1 MIMFLTPLQTFI
13 MILAIAAGTIV
24 TRFLPFVLFPE
35 NKKTPKF
42 VIYLGKVLPTAMIGL
57 LVVYCLKG
65 VSVVTAPF
73 GIPELIAIVCVVVLH
88 LWKRNVL
95 ISISVGTVVYM
106 VLVQVVFY

>member
-1 MIMFLTPLQTFI
+1 MFLTPLQTFI

-42 VIYLGKVLPTAMIGL
+42 VMYLGRVLPTAMIGL

-73 GIPELIAIVCVVVLH
+73 GIPELIATVCIVVLH

>member
-1 MIMFLTPLQTFI
+1 MFLTPLQTFI

-106 VLVQVVFY
+106 VIVQCVFY

>member
-1 MIMFLTPLQTFI
+1 MFLTPLQTFI

-35 NKKTPKF
+35 NKQTPKF
-42 VIYLGKVLPTAMIGL
+42 VMYLGKVLPTAMIGL

-73 GIPELIAIVCVVVLH
+73 GIPELIATMYIVVLH

-106 VLVQVVFY
+106 VLVQVVF

>member
-1 MIMFLTPLQTFI
+1 MFLTPLQTFI

-35 NKKTPKF
+35 SKKTPKF
-42 VIYLGKVLPTAMIGL
+42 VMYLGKVLPTAMIGL

-65 VSVVTAPF
+65 VSVVTAPS
-73 GIPELIAIVCVVVLH
+73 GIPELIAIVCIVMLH

-106 VLVQVVFY
+106 VLVQVVF